1 MNLWLTAGDLDSS
14 QGCTIFVTN
23 VRTQQTL
30 VVMKTT
36 NYKRHGGWESPVGKV
51 TCLSM

>member
-1 MNLWLTAGDLDSS
+1 MNLWLTAGDLDSKQFTGT

-36 NYKRHGGWESPVGKV
+36 NYKRPVYMEVGNPQ
-51 TCLSM
+51 

>member
-36 NYKRHGGWESPVGKV
+36 NYKMPVYMEVGNPR
-51 TCLSM
+51 